1 MAPMPWFR
9 FYSEAVRDTKLR
21 RIARKT
27 DRPFAET
34 VGTWAIILSFA
45 SESPQRGQLLL
56 SDGNPVDPDDIS
68 DVAGCNADETL
79 QQLQSNGMITV
90 TDGIICVSAWN
101 KRQYES
107 DNSTPRVNKFRDKR
121 RNVAETLHERYSNAD
136 VTPPDTDTDTDTDTE
151 GKASSLVKS
160 ELAPPLA
167 ATPPDPAKTPQKARK
182 QKPAPVEENRP
193 PEIDTLHSIVGVY
206 PPRETWET
214 LAAAASGY
222 TEAQMRQ
229 TYAAWRTVTPNKHN
243 WTWVSEWLPYGGKP
257 PSPYSKPNG
266 KMTMPPGCPPPEQL
280 WGMVQREIDR
290 VHSYGKPELPAQVIK
305 AIESVGGWYTVCK
318 CDPEGPTPARLR
330 DAYRSVIHG

>member
-107 DNSTPRVNKFRDKR
+107 DNSTPRVNKFRDKQ
-121 RNVAETLHERYSNAD
+121 RNVSETLHERYSNAD

-167 ATPPDPAKTPQKARK
+167 ATPPKPKPETAKTPKAA
-182 QKPAPVEENRP
+182 KPPTEP
-193 PEIDTLHSIVGVY
+193 PPPAIQALREIVGIY
-206 PPRETWET
+206 PPKETWDLLVAACRGKTKTE
-214 LAAAASGY
+214 LAAVHA
-222 TEAQMRQ
+222 EFLLR
-229 TYAAWRTVTPNKHN
+229 TPNKHN
-243 WTWVSEWLPYGGKP
+243 WSWVTDGVRS
-257 PSPYSKPNG
+257 YSGKPNG
-266 KMTMPPGCPPPEQL
+266 KSNGTPVPTQPTKPLTEEEEYAKLSPEHKRQVDSL
-280 WGMVQREIDR
+280 RAAERARAAREG
-290 VHSYGKPELPAQVIK
+290 SKPNQGRPSA
-305 AIESVGGWYTVCK
+305 VGLVV
-318 CDPEGPTPARLR
+318 A
-330 DAYRSVIHG
+330 S